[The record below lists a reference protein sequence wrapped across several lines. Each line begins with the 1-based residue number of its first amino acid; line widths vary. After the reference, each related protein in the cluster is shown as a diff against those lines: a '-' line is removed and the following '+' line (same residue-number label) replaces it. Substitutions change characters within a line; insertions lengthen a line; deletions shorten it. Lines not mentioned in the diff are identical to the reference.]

1 MMSEAAWRRLLDQ
14 IRDGRVVPV
23 IGPEL
28 LVYDITGNQSL
39 QARVAE
45 KLLALYNQPL
55 PPEGL
60 PAFRELNDA
69 VVRLRQ
75 ARDDN
80 GPVVRNLQDLYADVH
95 GVLRELTGARDNVL
109 PSAID
114 QLARIADFRL
124 FVTLTP
130 DTLLASALK
139 RRCAVNEIVHSPDLS
154 SSESRDL
161 PADWRDRPN
170 EVQLLYLF
178 GKVSSTPVYALTEE
192 DVLEY
197 AHSMIAGRGHVLPR
211 FFGELQELNLMLLGC
226 NFPDWLS
233 RLFLRLTNKERLSS
247 AKAKREWLV
256 EELQDEPGLVTFLR
270 NYSHDTEIL
279 ADVPPLEFVAEL
291 LRRWQA
297 DNEAR
302 QQAGPAGSGGDG
314 DDERPLPPPGAIF
327 FVSYSRGTDQP
338 YAEALVEALRQ
349 LGVAERELWFDRQT
363 IEPGDD
369 FRNKI
374 LDGIAGCRYFLP
386 VLSEATNA
394 REEGFVFREWQ
405 AANDRLP
412 QLNRDFIYPIIVDA
426 DYAPERYT
434 ARPVRAWQSLDF
446 GHAPAGAPD
455 ARTMAKLTK
464 LLRDAR
470 RHEV

>member
-28 LVYDITGNQSL
+28 LVYDTSGKQSL

-45 KLLALYNQPL
+45 RLLALYNQTL

-60 PAFRELNDA
+60 TEFRELNDA

-80 GPVVRNLQDLYADVH
+80 GLIVRNLQDLYADVH
-95 GVLRELTGARDNVL
+95 GVLRELTGARDSVL
-109 PSAID
+109 PTALD

-139 RRCAVNEIVHSPDLS
+139 RRCAVNEIVHSPDVS

-297 DNEAR
+297 DNDAR
-302 QQAGPAGSGGDG
+302 QQAAPAGSGGDG
-314 DDERPLPPPGAIF
+314 DDERPQPPPGAIF
-327 FVSYSRGTDQP
+327 FVSYSRATDQP

-349 LGVAERELWFDRQT
+349 LGVAERELWFDRQA

-405 AANDRLP
+405 AASDRLP